1 VATASSAASPSGG
14 GAPPTAATAPTGA
27 PPPTGGGVPPTAATA
42 PSGGGVPPTAATAP
56 TGATP
61 PTGARAPETLDAS
74 AVTASDS
81 FTQAAQKALEK
92 DGATRGASRAA
103 ELAWKATRNNPA
115 NAEAWLTLGAAYD
128 TLGNKAQAQSA
139 YRSCARQAS
148 GPRVAECRALAGLPP
163 E

>member
-1 VATASSAASPSGG
+1 VVSP
-14 GAPPTAATAPTGA
+14 A
-27 PPPTGGGVPPTAATA
+27 
-42 PSGGGVPPTAATAP
+42 AATAP

-61 PTGARAPETLDAS
+61 PTAGVVSPAAATAPTGATPPTAARAPETLDAS

-92 DGATRGASRAA
+92 DGAARGASRAA

-128 TLGNKAQAQSA
+128 TLGNKAQAQNA

-148 GPRVAECRALAGLPP
+148 GPRVAECRSLAGLPP